1 MFEVVLLLAAFG
13 ILAYNIPTT
22 GQAAF
27 RDVGIPQNQ
36 FDKNKYIGAEVKTR
50 DQQKRMYPVVPRAQ
64 NNAYN
69 DAVLKVINRD
79 EHNIVFAPEFRQ
91 LYTDMLK
98 KNRLRPNY
106 QLEGARHWQ
115 TQANHM
121 QGTYGDGFIG
131 RASTTS
137 VLDKTLPYEYTSSY
151 VPARFAGYFSPYR
164 K

>member
-27 RDVGIPQNQ
+27 RDVGTPQNR
-36 FDKNKYIGAEVKTR
+36 FDKNKYVGAELKTR
-50 DQQKRMYPVVPRAQ
+50 DQQKRAYPVVPRAQ

-79 EHNIVFAPEFRQ
+79 EHNIVFSKEFRS

-98 KNRLRPNY
+98 KNRLRPNR
-106 QLEGARHWQ
+106 LLDKHWQ
-115 TQANHM
+115 VQANHM
-121 QGTYGDGFIG
+121 EGTYGDGFIG
-131 RASTTS
+131 RSVGASN
-137 VLDKTLPYEYTSSY
+137 LDKSLPYEYTSGF
-151 VPARFAGYFSPYR
+151 VPTRFAGYFSPYR